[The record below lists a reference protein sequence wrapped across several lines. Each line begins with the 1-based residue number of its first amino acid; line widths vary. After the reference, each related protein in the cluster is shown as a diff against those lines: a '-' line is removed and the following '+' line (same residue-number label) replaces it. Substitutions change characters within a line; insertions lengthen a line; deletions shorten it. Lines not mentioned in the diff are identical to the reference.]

1 MGQFVDNR
9 ESEIEDLLWDG
20 IDSILGEIAPIL
32 DDEPGAFVSATTYKN
47 TVRGRLHKKLHDEI
61 WPNISKQLDQV
72 EQDINQCIEV
82 EVDKAIDVEMQKL
95 TEHENEYGAIIT
107 ELRNR
112 IEELEEENQLF
123 RSDKAGMVHGKQYG
137 I

>member
-61 WPNISKQLDQV
+61 WPNISKQLDNV
-72 EQDINQCIEV
+72 EKDINYSIEV
-82 EVDKAIDVEMQKL
+82 EVDKAISKENERYVEM
-95 TEHENEYGAIIT
+95 ENEYDATIRRFHERVT
-107 ELRNR
+107 
-112 IEELEEENQLF
+112 ELEEENQLF
-123 RSDKAGMVHGKQYG
+123 REDKAGMVHGKQYG

>member
-61 WPNISKQLDQV
+61 WPNISKQLDNV
-72 EQDINQCIEV
+72 EKDINYSIEV
-82 EVDKAIDVEMQKL
+82 EVDKAISKENERYIEM
-95 TEHENEYGAIIT
+95 ENEYDATIRRFHERVT
-107 ELRNR
+107 
-112 IEELEEENQLF
+112 ELEEENQLF
-123 RSDKAGMVHGKQYG
+123 REGKAGMVHGKQYG